1 MYSLT
6 IEKEN
11 GEQLELT
18 NQETSWQIAS
28 IDGLAPADAEITTK
42 ELANWDGSVFVDS
55 RVQNRSITIEMYL
68 NGEVE
73 DNRIKLY
80 EFFKPSQ
87 YIKLYFQT
95 NQRNVYII
103 GYTEKVSLNHFDKH
117 QVMQITIE
125 CPNPF
130 FKSVPEQET
139 ELSNTIGGF
148 YFSFAI
154 DSVGIEFTSFEDER
168 IITIFNYG
176 EISTGMKVEFTF
188 NGTVENPAIYNRDTG
203 EYIRLIDTYDKGDE
217 IVIDTTKG
225 SRSATK
231 INELETQN
239 LISVIDINTTWI
251 QLKSGRNNFSL
262 KADSGVDY
270 LVANIYNSTY
280 YQGL

>member
-6 IEKEN
+6 IEKKN

-18 NQETSWQIAS
+18 NQETRWQIAS
-28 IDGLAPADAEITTK
+28 IDGIAPADADITTK
-42 ELANWDGSVFVDS
+42 ELANWDGAVYVDS
-55 RVQNRSITIEMYL
+55 RVQTRTITIEMYL

-73 DNRIKLY
+73 DNRITLY
-80 EFFKPSQ
+80 SFFKPSQ
-87 YIKLYFQT
+87 YVKLYFQT
-95 NQRNVYII
+95 QQRNVFIV

-117 QVMQITIE
+117 QVMQIGIQ

-130 FKSVPEQET
+130 FRSVPEQEA

-148 YFSFAI
+148 YFPFAI
-154 DSVGIEFTSFEDER
+154 DSVGIEFTSFEEER

-176 EISTGMKVEFTF
+176 EISTGMRVEFTF
-188 NGTVENPAIYNRDTG
+188 NGEVTNPAIYNRDTG

-225 SRSATK
+225 SRGAKK

-239 LISVIDINTTWI
+239 LVSKIDINTSWI

-280 YQGL
+280 YQGI